1 MQARPKAL
9 WRNSLLAARR
19 ARTDA
24 QRRADNESLTAAARV
39 LTVSGST
46 VCAYV
51 PVGSEPGSLP
61 LLDALRGRGNRVLV
75 PVTKPDG
82 PLSWA
87 EYTGEEGLVAADFGL
102 REPSGRAL
110 APDAVAQA
118 TLVLVP
124 ALAVDRRG
132 VRLGRGAGFY
142 DRTLH
147 LADPSARLVAVV
159 HDDELVDELPED
171 PHDIRMTHAL
181 TPGGG
186 LTVLGDCS
194 AG

>member
-9 WRNSLLAARR
+9 WRNSVLAARR

-24 QRRADNESLTAAARV
+24 QRRADNESLTAARV
-39 LTVSGST
+39 LTVSAST

-75 PVTKPDG
+75 PVTNPDG
-82 PLSWA
+82 PLGWA
-87 EYTGEEGLVAADFGL
+87 EYTGEADLVAADFGL

-181 TPGGG
+181 TPSGG